1 MDAKNTT
8 GRPQRASRNQE
19 ISEELRQ
26 QVIDLK
32 QQGYGTRKIA
42 PRVGLG
48 RKVVRNILIQQ
59 GLLDQ
64 DGLPPQPN
72 KLDPFKEIIEEK
84 VGQGLTTSRI
94 LREIKE
100 LGYQGERTILAAFT
114 RSLRARLALGPKKK
128 VKRRFETAPG
138 QEMQVDWSPYWIP
151 IDGTVVLVRALGCLL
166 CSSRKLFL
174 YFFPDERQHTLLE
187 GLAMAFEYFDG
198 CALRLVFDNMSTALL
213 ARYGAADGK
222 PLWHQRLLDFARH
235 YGFEPFACHVRDPDR
250 KGKKEKSFRLV
261 WDDFLK
267 ASEFDSWQDLNT
279 KGRRWLDQTPETGN
293 CRVHGTT
300 GRIPNEA
307 YLSEKDLLVRLPHQR
322 FPVYQQDVRPVDDDC
337 TIAVR
342 GRRYTVPS
350 SLAGTA
356 VAVHLFAEHFEVL
369 DRYGRLAFSRRYA
382 PQNEKARLLIDP
394 THYQTLPKRPRR
406 PGFSQRL
413 DQAFID
419 RYPSLTPLVSG
430 LQVKM
435 KSLAPVHLRALLR
448 LADRYDQCDFIAAAT
463 KAQNFKCFD
472 AHAVERILERDYG
485 PGHED
490 PIAPLGGLG
499 PLLVGDVDPGNL
511 DAYAHLDSRQDLGPH
526 GQDHQTDHRPHGTD
540 QKED

>member
-1 MDAKNTT
+1 MNTKKT
-8 GRPQRASRNQE
+8 AGPPQRTKRHQE
-19 ISEELRQ
+19 VSPELRQ

-32 QQGYGTRKIA
+32 QKGYGTRKIA

-48 RKVVRNILIQQ
+48 RKVVRNILSQA

-64 DGLPPQPN
+64 KGQPAPQN
-72 KLDPFKEIIEEK
+72 KLDGFKKIIEEK
-84 VGQGLTTSRI
+84 VQQGLTTSRI

-100 LGYQGERTILAAFT
+100 LGYQGERTILADFT

-128 VKRRFETAPG
+128 VKRRFETALAK
-138 QEMQVDWSPYWIP
+138 EMQVDWSPYWVP
-151 IDGTVVLVRALGCLL
+151 IAGTVVLVHALGCLL

-174 YFFPDERQHTLLE
+174 YFFPDERQHTLRE
-187 GLAMAFEYFDG
+187 GWAMAFEYFDG
-198 CALRLVFDNMSTALL
+198 CALRLVFDNMSTAVL

-235 YGFEPFACHVRDPDR
+235 YGFEPFACHVADPDR

-279 KGRRWLDQTPETGN
+279 RGRRWLDHTPKVGN

-307 YLSEKDLLVRLPHQR
+307 YLSEKDLLIPLPHQR

-356 VAVHLFAEHFEVL
+356 VGVHLFAEHFEVL

-382 PQNEKARLLIDP
+382 PQSEKAKLLIDP
-394 THYQTLPKRPRR
+394 THYQTLPKRPRH

-419 RYPSLTPLVSG
+419 RYPSLAPLVCG
-430 LQVKM
+430 LQGRM

-448 LADRYDQCDFIAAAT
+448 LADRYDHHDFVAAAT
-463 KAQNFKCFD
+463 KAQDFKCFD
-472 AHAVERILERDYG
+472 AHAVERILQRDVG
-485 PGHED
+485 PGHEEA
-490 PIAPLGGLG
+490 IAPLGGFG

-511 DAYAHLDSRQDLGPH
+511 DAYAHLDSRQEVGPDE
-526 GQDHQTDHRPHGTD
+526 QIPETDHRPYGTD